1 MVKKWRWNIK
11 FGLLYVASISMD
23 LPLSQTNCKP
33 CGVYNC
39 KIRFFKFFNDCMYNT
54 IVIKSVSQYIDLK
67 IHKSFMA
74 YKYSMNI
81 PMIILTKNE
90 PLHDLLSIAKKGFPR
105 FIFFEK
111 KNLLQ
116 MWPRPIYFL
125 FVFDWMC
132 RRRLF
137 FFWFITLRSWTVP
150 LFDDPPRARLQIY
163 TTRINK
169 RLLF

>member
-1 MVKKWRWNIK
+1 
-11 FGLLYVASISMD
+11 
-23 LPLSQTNCKP
+23 
-33 CGVYNC
+33 
-39 KIRFFKFFNDCMYNT
+39 MYNT

-111 KNLLQ
+111 
-116 MWPRPIYFL
+116 I
-125 FVFDWMC
+125 
-132 RRRLF
+132 F
-137 FFWFITLRSWTVP
+137 FFTNVTQANLFPICLRLNVQTKII
-150 LFDDPPRARLQIY
+150 LFLIY
-163 TTRINK
+163 YVKKLNRSPV
-169 RLLF
+169 